1 MGNLSRA
8 SFNREIREL
17 RDLAMNDSKLWAF
30 NGEIGGFGLTLAEVQ
45 LKDIVVLRGWN
56 DTASRHAMHL
66 HGHHFW
72 VQPREF
78 GENPRNLLRD
88 TYLMQP
94 REKAYLIFIADN
106 LGRWLFHCHM
116 LEHHSSGMGG

>member
-1 MGNLSRA
+1 M
-8 SFNREIREL
+8 

-45 LKDIVVLRGWN
+45 LQDIVVLRVWN

-72 VQPREF
+72 VQPSEF

-88 TYLMQP
+88 T
-94 REKAYLIFIADN
+94 
-106 LGRWLFHCHM
+106 
-116 LEHHSSGMGG
+116 